1 MLHTYK
7 AMLRGNRVE
16 WLDAPPPDSRPTAVH
31 ITLLEEE
38 NTPGDSAR
46 GREMLAPLEAL
57 ANAGGLRSVPDPV
70 AWQREVR
77 QDRLLP
83 GRGE

>member
-16 WLDAPPPDSRPTAVH
+16 WLDAPPAHSRPTAVH

-38 NTPGDSAR
+38 KTEVESAR
-46 GREMLAPLEAL
+46 GLEMLAALEAL
-57 ANAGGLRSVPDPV
+57 ANAGGLRAVPDPV
-70 AWQREVR
+70 TWQREVR
-77 QDRLLP
+77 QDRPLP
-83 GRGE
+83 GRS